1 MITLKEHQ
9 EYVVEQA
16 KILIQ
21 QGYDIMLRR
30 VDGKRFALTIQA
42 PTGSGKT
49 VIISEIILEILNGLY
64 ESEENG
70 TIRFGAI
77 LFASASPELNAQTIR
92 KIERMY
98 PALRGKIRLVD
109 ANFKEERLEPGYI
122 YFINTQKL
130 GANGILSRG
139 DKEGST
145 EYNLWKVID
154 NARRNIENPLA
165 LIIDESHQGMGGK
178 NETIVKRLI
187 QGRDDEVS
195 TPIVIGMSATP
206 SKFVKFIKKT
216 HFLEEISVSL
226 KEVKDSGLLKQKMR
240 IFCPDKDKGDFTS
253 QLFQVAAEEYVMYES
268 AWSDYCTE
276 NNIDVVI
283 PAMLVQVK
291 NHVKEEE
298 LVEYARIL
306 SDNIPSLGSDSFAH
320 NISGMPDLITGQ
332 GMKIYQVDPSDVQD
346 DNNIQIFFIKESAMT
361 GWDCPR
367 AEILL
372 SFRPHSDS
380 DYIAQAAGRPLRNP
394 LAMTIEGNDILN
406 SVSLVLLNYDISQ
419 VEKINDQLKYG
430 FSEGY
435 SLDDE
440 EGIIESVINPVTV
453 SPVDDSYIEVLESI
467 PSFTRP
473 SMKRYNPVNR
483 YRDVGFNL
491 SQDDIIKD
499 HDEEIFSPLV
509 KKIIASMYR
518 FNDALQEGI
527 KDLQKVSMILTESDL
542 SDEGELVSGSIER
555 DYNEKSLQEYYK
567 YAERIFTSEITRLA
581 VREYISEQDCDV
593 NDAFIALSAAAN
605 IDSIVEEVYEY
616 CDNNVRKF
624 IKEEYDDEIRMLN
637 NTERQAEYRKLL
649 EQSHI
654 PEESVISLPDKYT
667 INKKKIKNGVEE
679 DIYAIE
685 NEQHIFADEEGNYYF
700 DADNLEASVLDYYLP
715 KFKNAKMYRNPS
727 SGAKAIGV
735 PYEKDGEMKV
745 FYPDFFF
752 VSIEDEKTSITII
765 DPHSTHL
772 EDSLPKLQGL
782 VRYIEDNQNVFNMVK
797 SISEIDKKD
806 NTVRTLELTEPAVRD
821 HILNSKTINEAY
833 EYNGIGAKK
842 IKLG

>member
-1 MITLKEHQ
+1 MITLKDHQ
-9 EYVVEQA
+9 NYVVEQA
-16 KILIQ
+16 KLLIQ
-21 QGYDIMLRR
+21 QGYDIMQKR
-30 VDGKRFALTIQA
+30 VDGKRLAIAIQA

-49 VIISEIILEILNGLY
+49 VIAAEMLLEILNNTY
-64 ESEENG
+64 ESDDHG
-70 TIRFGAI
+70 IIHFGPI
-77 LFASASPELNAQTIR
+77 LYTSASPELNTQTIR

-98 PALRGKIRLVD
+98 PSLRGKIRLVD

-130 GANGILSRG
+130 GVKGTLSRG
-139 DKEGST
+139 DKEGSN
-145 EYNLWKVID
+145 EYNFWEVW
-154 NARRNIENPLA
+154 ENSCRDIGNPAIL
-165 LIIDESHQGMGGK
+165 LIDESHQGMSGK
-178 NETIVKRLI
+178 SETIVKRLI
-187 QGRDDEVS
+187 QGRDEEVS
-195 TPIVIGMSATP
+195 APIVIGMSATP

-216 HFLEEISVSL
+216 HFLEEVSVSL

-253 QLFQVAAEEYVMYES
+253 QLFQVASEEYLMYES
-268 AWSDYCTE
+268 EWNKYCTE
-276 NNIDVVI
+276 NNIDVVV
-283 PAMLVQVK
+283 PAMIVQVK
-291 NHVKEEE
+291 DHVKEEE

-306 SDNIPSLGSDSFAH
+306 SDDIPSLGSESFAH

-346 DNNIQIFFIKESAMT
+346 DNHIQVFFIKESAMT

-372 SFRPHSDS
+372 SFRPHSDA

-435 SLDDE
+435 SIDDE
-440 EGIIESVINPVTV
+440 EGIVEPVINPVTV

-473 SMKRYNPVNR
+473 SMKKYNPVNR

-491 SQDDIIKD
+491 SQDNIIKD

-518 FNDALQEGI
+518 FNDALQEEV
-527 KDLQKVSMILTESDL
+527 KDLQKVSMILSESDL
-542 SDEGELVSGSIER
+542 SDAGEIVSGSIQR
-555 DYNEKSLQEYYK
+555 DSNEKSRQEYYK
-567 YAERIFTSEITRLA
+567 YAERIFTPEITRLA
-581 VREYISEQDCDV
+581 VREYMSEQDCDV
-593 NDAFIALSAAAN
+593 DDAFIALSAAAN

-624 IKEEYDDEIRMLN
+624 IKDEYDDEIRMLN

-649 EQSHI
+649 EKSHV

-679 DIYAIE
+679 DLYAIE
-685 NEQHIFADEEGNYYF
+685 NKQHIFADEEGNYYF
-700 DADNLEASVLDYYLP
+700 DADNLEESILDYYLP

-727 SGAKAIGV
+727 SGARAIGV
-735 PYEKDGEMKV
+735 QYEKDGEMKV

-752 VSIEDEKTSITII
+752 ITIDDDKTSVTII

-772 EDSLPKLQGL
+772 EDSFPKLQGF
-782 VRYIEDNQNVFNMVK
+782 VRYVEDNKDVFNMVK
-797 SISEIDKKD
+797 SISEIDKKS

-833 EYNGIGAKK
+833 EYNGIGSKK

>member
-1 MITLKEHQ
+1 MITPKDHQ
-9 EYVVEQA
+9 NYVVEQA
-16 KILIQ
+16 KLLIQ
-21 QGYDIMLRR
+21 QGYDIMQRR
-30 VDGKRFALTIQA
+30 VDGKRFAIAIQA

-49 VIISEIILEILNGLY
+49 VIAAEMLLEILNNTY
-64 ESEENG
+64 ESDDHG
-70 TIRFGAI
+70 IIHFGPI
-77 LFASASPELNAQTIR
+77 LYTSASPELNTQTIR

-98 PALRGKIRLVD
+98 PSLRGKIRLID

-130 GANGILSRG
+130 GVKGTLSRG
-139 DKEGST
+139 DKEGSN
-145 EYNLWKVID
+145 EYNFWEVW
-154 NARRNIENPLA
+154 ENSCRDIGNPAIL
-165 LIIDESHQGMGGK
+165 LIDESHQGMSGK
-178 NETIVKRLI
+178 SETIVKRLI
-187 QGRDDEVS
+187 QGRDEEVS
-195 TPIVIGMSATP
+195 APIVIGMSATP

-216 HFLEEISVSL
+216 HFLEEVSVSL

-253 QLFQVAAEEYVMYES
+253 QLFQVASEEYLMYES
-268 AWSDYCTE
+268 EWNKYCTE
-276 NNIDVVI
+276 NNIDVVV
-283 PAMLVQVK
+283 PAMIVQVK
-291 NHVKEEE
+291 DHVKEEE
-298 LVEYARIL
+298 LVEYARSL
-306 SDNIPSLGSDSFAH
+306 SDDIPSLGSESFAH

-346 DNNIQIFFIKESAMT
+346 DNHIQVFFIKESAMT

-372 SFRPHSDS
+372 SFRPHSDA

-406 SVSLVLLNYDISQ
+406 SVSLVLLNYDISH

-435 SLDDE
+435 SIDDDE
-440 EGIIESVINPVTV
+440 GIVEPVINPVTV

-473 SMKRYNPVNR
+473 SMKKYNPVNR

-491 SQDDIIKD
+491 SQDNIIKD

-518 FNDALQEGI
+518 FNDALQEEV
-527 KDLQKVSMILTESDL
+527 KDLQKVSMILSESDL
-542 SDEGELVSGSIER
+542 SDSGEIVSGSIQR
-555 DYNEKSLQEYYK
+555 DSNEKSRQEYYK
-567 YAERIFTSEITRLA
+567 YAERIFTPEITRLA
-581 VREYISEQDCDV
+581 VREYMSEQDCDV
-593 NDAFIALSAAAN
+593 DDAFIALSAAAN

-616 CDNNVRKF
+616 CDDNVRKF
-624 IKEEYDDEIRMLN
+624 IKEKYDDEIRMLN

-649 EQSHI
+649 EQSHV

-667 INKKKIKNGVEE
+667 INKTKIKNGVEE
-679 DIYAIE
+679 DLYAIE
-685 NEQHIFADEEGNYYF
+685 NKQHIFSDEDGNYYF
-700 DADNLEASVLDYYLP
+700 DADNLEENILDYYLP
-715 KFKNAKMYRNPS
+715 KFNDAKLYRNPS
-727 SGAKAIGV
+727 SGLRAIGV

-752 VSIEDEKTSITII
+752 ITIDDDKTSVTII

-772 EDSLPKLQGL
+772 EDSLPKLQGMAKY
-782 VRYIEDNQNVFNMVK
+782 VEDNQDIFNMVK

-806 NTVRTLELTEPAVRD
+806 NTVRTLELTESAVRD
-821 HILNSKTINEAY
+821 HILNATTINEAY

-842 IKLG
+842 IKFG

>member
-1 MITLKEHQ
+1 MITLKDHQ
-9 EYVVEQA
+9 NYVVEQA
-16 KILIQ
+16 KLLIQ
-21 QGYDIMLRR
+21 QGYDIMQRR
-30 VDGKRFALTIQA
+30 VDGKRLAIAIQA

-49 VIISEIILEILNGLY
+49 VIAAEMLLEILNNTY
-64 ESEENG
+64 ESDDHG
-70 TIRFGAI
+70 IIHFGPI
-77 LFASASPELNAQTIR
+77 LYTSASPELNTQTIR

-98 PALRGKIRLVD
+98 PSLRGKIRLVD
-109 ANFKEERLEPGYI
+109 ANFKEERLEQGYI

-130 GANGILSRG
+130 GVNGTLSRG
-139 DKEGST
+139 DKEGSN
-145 EYNLWKVID
+145 EYNFWEVWENSCRD
-154 NARRNIENPLA
+154 IENPAIL
-165 LIIDESHQGMGGK
+165 LIDESHQGMSGK
-178 NETIVKRLI
+178 SETIVKRLI
-187 QGRDDEVS
+187 QGRDEEVS
-195 TPIVIGMSATP
+195 APIVIGMSATP

-216 HFLEEISVSL
+216 HFLEEVSVSL

-253 QLFQVAAEEYVMYES
+253 QLFQVASEEYLMYES
-268 AWSDYCTE
+268 EWNKYCTE
-276 NNIDVVI
+276 NNIDVVV
-283 PAMLVQVK
+283 PAMIVQVK
-291 NHVKEEE
+291 DHVKEEE

-306 SDNIPSLGSDSFAH
+306 SDDIPSLGSESFAH

-346 DNNIQIFFIKESAMT
+346 DNHIQVFFIKESAMT

-372 SFRPHSDS
+372 SFRPHSDA

-435 SLDDE
+435 SIDDDE
-440 EGIIESVINPVTV
+440 GIVEPVINPVTV
-453 SPVDDSYIEVLESI
+453 TSVDDSYIEVLESI

-473 SMKRYNPVNR
+473 SMKKYNPVNR

-518 FNDALQEGI
+518 FNDALQEEV
-527 KDLQKVSMILTESDL
+527 KDLQKVSMILSESDL
-542 SDEGELVSGSIER
+542 SDAGDIVSGSIQR
-555 DYNEKSLQEYYK
+555 DSNEKSRQEYYK
-567 YAERIFTSEITRLA
+567 YAERIFTPEITRLA
-581 VREYISEQDCDV
+581 VREYMSEQDCDV
-593 NDAFIALSAAAN
+593 DDAFIALSAAAN

-624 IKEEYDDEIRMLN
+624 IKDEYDDEIRMLN

-649 EQSHI
+649 EKSHV

-667 INKKKIKNGVEE
+667 INKTKIKNGVEE
-679 DIYAIE
+679 DLYAIE
-685 NEQHIFADEEGNYYF
+685 NKQHIFSDEDGNYYF
-700 DADNLEASVLDYYLP
+700 DADNLEENILDYYLP
-715 KFKNAKMYRNPS
+715 KFNDAKLYRNPS
-727 SGAKAIGV
+727 SGSRAIGV
-735 PYEKDGEMKV
+735 QYEKDGEMKV

-752 VSIEDEKTSITII
+752 ITIDDDKTSVTII

-772 EDSLPKLQGL
+772 EDSLSKLQGMAKY
-782 VRYIEDNQNVFNMVK
+782 VEENQDIFNMVK

-806 NTVRTLELTEPAVRD
+806 NTVRTLELTESAVRD
-821 HILNSKTINEAY
+821 HILNSTTINEAY

-842 IKLG
+842 IKFG

>member
-1 MITLKEHQ
+1 MITLKDHQ
-9 EYVVEQA
+9 NYVVEQA
-16 KILIQ
+16 KLLIQ
-21 QGYDIMLRR
+21 QGYDIMQRR
-30 VDGKRFALTIQA
+30 VDGKRLAIAIQA

-49 VIISEIILEILNGLY
+49 VIAAEMLLEILNNTY
-64 ESEENG
+64 ESDDHG
-70 TIRFGAI
+70 IIHFGPI
-77 LFASASPELNAQTIR
+77 LYTSASPELNTQTIR

-98 PALRGKIRLVD
+98 PSLRGKIRLVD

-130 GANGILSRG
+130 GVKGTLSRG
-139 DKEGST
+139 DKEGSN
-145 EYNLWKVID
+145 EYNFWEVW
-154 NARRNIENPLA
+154 ENSCRDIGNPAIL
-165 LIIDESHQGMGGK
+165 LIDESHQGMSGK
-178 NETIVKRLI
+178 SETIVKRLI
-187 QGRDDEVS
+187 QGRDEEVS
-195 TPIVIGMSATP
+195 APIVIGMSATP

-216 HFLEEISVSL
+216 HFLEEVSVSL

-253 QLFQVAAEEYVMYES
+253 QLFQVASEEYLMYES
-268 AWSDYCTE
+268 EWNKYCTE
-276 NNIDVVI
+276 NNIDVVV
-283 PAMLVQVK
+283 PAMIVQVK
-291 NHVKEEE
+291 DHVKEEE

-306 SDNIPSLGSDSFAH
+306 SDDIPSLGSESFAH

-346 DNNIQIFFIKESAMT
+346 DNHIQVFFIKESAMT

-372 SFRPHSDS
+372 SFRPHSDA

-435 SLDDE
+435 SIDDDE
-440 EGIIESVINPVTV
+440 GIVEPVINPVTV

-473 SMKRYNPVNR
+473 SMKKYNPVNR

-491 SQDDIIKD
+491 SQDNIIKD

-518 FNDALQEGI
+518 FNDALQEEV
-527 KDLQKVSMILTESDL
+527 KDLQKVSMILSESDL
-542 SDEGELVSGSIER
+542 SDAGEIVSGSIQR
-555 DYNEKSLQEYYK
+555 DSNEKSRQEYYK
-567 YAERIFTSEITRLA
+567 YAERIFTPEITRLA
-581 VREYISEQDCDV
+581 VREYMSEQDCDV
-593 NDAFIALSAAAN
+593 DDAFIALSAAAN

-616 CDNNVRKF
+616 CDDNVRKF
-624 IKEEYDDEIRMLN
+624 IKEKYDDEIRMLN

-649 EQSHI
+649 EQSHV

-667 INKKKIKNGVEE
+667 INKTKIKNGVEE
-679 DIYAIE
+679 DLYAIE
-685 NEQHIFADEEGNYYF
+685 NKQHIFSDEDGNYYF
-700 DADNLEASVLDYYLP
+700 DADNLEENILDYYLP
-715 KFKNAKMYRNPS
+715 KFNDAKLYRNPS
-727 SGAKAIGV
+727 SGSRAIGV

-752 VSIEDEKTSITII
+752 ITIDDDKTSVTII

-772 EDSLPKLQGL
+772 EDSLPKLQGMAKY
-782 VRYIEDNQNVFNMVK
+782 VEENQDIFNMVK

-821 HILNSKTINEAY
+821 HVLKANTINEAY

-842 IKLG
+842 IKFG